1 MDGLRHGLLV
11 IPHVHQF
18 VEMDWSEESK
28 NAMTETLLT
37 MMGAQLL
44 VHFSLVLLVVYV
56 MAGYILGFPNITDVP
71 LYVETVMQEVTNS
84 VMMEI

>member
-1 MDGLRHGLLV
+1 MAGLLHGTEE
-11 IPHVHQF
+11 IPHAHRF
-18 VEMDWSEESK
+18 VEMDWSEVLK
-28 NAMTETLLT
+28 NVMTETLLT

-56 MAGYILGFPNITDVP
+56 MAGYILGFPNLTDVP
-71 LYVETVMQEVTNS
+71 LYVETVMQEATNN